1 MKKLIIVTMIVA
13 CVALCAAVWP
23 HGNAVEETPVPAAET
38 AVSAKEATIAEIE
51 EPATLAEKNG
61 VKSLLTIKLSM
72 LFYNDLTSMLNG
84 WHGQEGEYVWR
95 MSLFASPKQSAIVR
109 IVQGPLR
116 KPASY

>member
-1 MKKLIIVTMIVA
+1 MKY
-13 CVALCAAVWP
+13 
-23 HGNAVEETPVPAAET
+23 AEN
-38 AVSAKEATIAEIE
+38 IQ
-51 EPATLAEKNG
+51 NG

-84 WHGQEGEYVWR
+84 WHGQEGEYAWR